1 MKNLGKAKN
10 IVGVLLVISILVVVI
25 FEWKYQGLIWLIT
38 SAGGGW
44 GDNRSVQMGDI
55 TAVIELIAIVQC
67 INLSIAWYV
76 LRLLDKHLIPM
87 Y

>member
-1 MKNLGKAKN
+1 MKNLGKVKI
-10 IVGVLLVISILVVVI
+10 IVGVLLVISVLTVII
-25 FEWKYQGLIWLIT
+25 FEWKYHGLIWLIS
-38 SAGGGW
+38 SAFGGW
-44 GDNRSVQMGDI
+44 SEKVQMGDI

-76 LRLLDKHLIPM
+76 LRLLDKHLMPI